1 MISYLPMELQ
11 VSMVGGFMC
20 TMTFVTSIGAVAYCA
35 YHTLVGTYADI
46 PVVSEA
52 GEGLAHAA
60 ECDACARACARAR
73 ARARVHR
80 AGAWPAARYG
90 GLCFI

>member
-60 ECDACARACARAR
+60 EIGHGLARDRPPR
-73 ARARVHR
+73 
-80 AGAWPAARYG
+80 GLLG
-90 GLCFI
+90 GGE